1 MDDGLIYRIP
11 LQRSLNVQG
20 KYPIHDDQTQ
30 GYLDMMPSGD
40 SFKRRPDYGLQGFSH
55 REEGRRSSEHGD
67 KLKKIPYPHSRSDDR
82 GRDPKRS
89 RLEHHS
95 RSKDHH
101 SRQQRSRSPER
112 HRSYR
117 ARSSDR
123 RRSITP
129 PRNPSNSHAQEHF
142 PYSKSKNDEFRELEI
157 ARRRKEQEERIRAE
171 MLPPPQREL
180 SNRTY
185 GLSEHFD
192 KNILGIQQSPSS
204 SYVLHRPD
212 EAPQMP
218 KKSILKKRT
227 EPGLEPSTVMQFDE
241 YHGATVK
248 ESPEQQKNYVSP
260 QGFTRLPQHESSYA
274 ETEQFSFMQD
284 TREIHQITDQGGVPG
299 LSNTNFFFER
309 DVPAKIGTK
318 SNLERSEIQDRVS
331 DFLLPHERA
340 SQDGRGF
347 CRILGLLEESE
358 NGNLEE
364 RRKHNFPDIEDEERF
379 LYGEDEEEKA
389 EGGKHRDALANRN
402 LLPVRQTSLPEGA
415 SNLAS
420 AKPEKEYEKIH
431 DLLKTIGLDIGVTEI
446 SKLAART
453 EERLHG
459 KKPVTRSPEHPLG
472 PHKTASWEKR
482 RSRNEA
488 KSPEPHTQTRT
499 RSHKLEN
506 TLGPVVREGKESFNR
521 ETAKEPEK
529 ARCPTVIPTVHKPG
543 LLPIPSQNYAMPP
556 YGQYPAPPVNYP
568 LNAPPPN
575 YNQYDPYVSLS
586 APTWPM
592 YPPSQVTEPY
602 AQQPNNRMFVVM
614 QPPKVT
620 RPNLRVIETV
630 NDPEDIAD
638 HKQKNSVLV
647 QVQTTPTL
655 SQVPVASSN
664 RMMLMPNFAEEEKRK
679 SEQKQKVLEEKAKLL
694 KEKEA
699 RAKRLDYLG
708 NELQKLRKQQGE
720 LLRKKRREKDGHK
733 DPLLVENGKLQ
744 EDIVRQMSLV
754 RQQVEETVKK
764 LSELEKVAQILG
776 VVIQDKSSK
785 SSDKHKGDVLE
796 KVLLKEENLASSK
809 EISTRKG
816 SLEELDAKTRKLRE
830 NLPESRDVYEY
841 YDTGNHW
848 CKNCNTICGTLFD
861 FFTHMHNKRHRQ
873 TLDPYDRPWSAKMAS
888 EDKNDSV
895 KRTDKITMP
904 AKGSEFLMPVTG
916 FYCQLCEE
924 FYGDQIC
931 AEDHVKSRAHNDKY
945 KAYLN
950 ENPVYEQRR
959 NLDRQAGL
967 VVITETERRRQAGL
981 KRKLDEEKEIQKQK
995 RLEESDERKAK
1006 LIRLAKEEGANV
1018 TELEEERSDRSS
1030 SHKID
1035 LSSKPGIKL
1044 MLKKD
1049 EVEDKKDEE
1058 QGSPFGKFSWKKPE
1072 KEEEKVSTVGVKEEN
1087 IEGSKEKDDG
1097 KGQTGKSTSKMI
1109 EIKLSGKTLIA
1120 HTSPW
1125 VPFTSVSTTTQAK
1138 IRPNLPVANVPLR
1151 KASGSSVNKP
1161 APLDTFLSIR
1171 SSGTS
1176 NKPLPVVKA
1185 GALLAPDVISRA
1197 FGGEEVTLKGSILD
1211 VHKEPDHLAEE
1222 PAPGVSECEQT
1233 ILAVPVRP
1241 PPPLAMSLTDSSKK
1255 SEKPKTCLAAANA
1268 KDLYGIYYSSSGKTP
1283 VDKLGNSA
1291 QTAKL
1296 VSGTLKSTAGQVKS
1310 RDGKLEEL
1318 IYPENTTTAVPKP
1331 ATGGKSSEI
1340 ETDEQV
1346 ERRGI
1351 SDQQGTGS
1359 CADYDC
1365 STSATELQNKGDKA
1379 TAHQKSSAGK
1389 LIINSAEQTEEVA
1402 RLEIS
1407 TLLSEK
1413 LYGAK
1418 VNAPVLQCN
1427 EEHPQQDDHAGINS
1441 EQEVQDVELQT
1452 SILDGAEQS
1461 QRSDLS
1467 NTVEQA
1473 KDMDIDALV
1482 SNISEQ
1488 PEQCDDLISSSTLE
1502 VKDVAVVTSVF
1513 TGTENRSVRPA
1524 LTAIGGGDV
1533 DDTCKLDV
1541 VVNDDLNI
1549 SNLTE
1554 QFQEEAHALVS
1565 TAEHRLEVCNAPK
1578 SNIDMEL
1585 DNHALNNTANQSA
1598 QCDSDLN
1605 VSEPVDEVKD
1615 VEVDIHQ
1622 YDIDLNV
1629 SEPVDEVKDV
1639 QVDVHQYDTDVNVS
1653 ELVDE
1658 VKDVQVDFHQYDTDV
1673 NMSEPVDEVKDVQV
1687 DVHQYDTDL
1696 RISEEIDEVRDVQVD
1711 VHQYDT
1717 DLIVSEPVDEVK
1729 DIKVDAFISD
1739 GTIEQYEVGFS
1750 IISPVNEVGDVKI
1763 NTSILDGIMEQQ
1775 QFSAVEPARVEEIGG
1790 HKIGQI
1796 GNSEMNN
1803 LLQSDLCDDNV
1814 NSGPIPNQQEI
1825 ELTDT
1830 LQIKPC
1836 EREGIHFKEKQD
1848 IDASTL
1854 LQAEQFGTQ
1863 QDIPKPA
1870 EQCREMSS
1878 SQQTKQHDN
1887 NNKVNVVAIQLQ
1899 DHGRSSFPEPEDLSE
1914 SEKVCISDQT
1924 RHSDSQISTLNV
1936 AIADSIAEALTR
1948 SPQLQ
1953 NADDS
1958 TSEMA
1963 PKESKSSVCQL
1974 TEAVGS
1980 GKTDPRE
1987 DCKSSGSS
1995 RTSSR
2000 RAAQA
2005 GKAALSTQTPTK
2017 TNEKHELD
2025 ESANIQAKQP
2035 RRRSARN
2042 LRSTK

>member
-1 MDDGLIYRIP
+1 MNFYLPLDEMDDGLIYRIP
-11 LQRSLNVQG
+11 LQRSSNVQG

-30 GYLDMMPSGD
+30 GYLDMIPSGD
-40 SFKRRPDYGLQGFSH
+40 SFKRRPDYGLPGFSH
-55 REEGRRSSEHGD
+55 RQEGRRSSEHGAD

-89 RLEHHS
+89 RLEHRS

-101 SRQQRSRSPER
+101 SREQRSRSPER

-123 RRSITP
+123 RRSISP

-192 KNILGIQQSPSS
+192 KSMLGIQQSPSS

-227 EPGLEPSTVMQFDE
+227 ESGLEPSTAMQFDE
-241 YHGATVK
+241 YRGATVK
-248 ESPEQQKNYVSP
+248 ESPEQQKNYVPP
-260 QGFTRLPQHESSYA
+260 QSFTRLPQHTSSYA
-274 ETEQFSFMQD
+274 ETEQFSFMRD
-284 TREIHQITDQGGVPG
+284 TRDIHQITEQGGVPG
-299 LSNTNFFFER
+299 LSNASFLFER
-309 DVPAKIGTK
+309 DAPVKIGTK

-340 SQDGRGF
+340 GQDGHGF

-358 NGNLEE
+358 NGSLEE

-379 LYGEDEEEKA
+379 LYGEDEEENA
-389 EGGKHRDALANRN
+389 EGGKHRGVLANRN
-402 LLPVRQTSLPEGA
+402 LLPVRQTSLPEGG
-415 SNLAS
+415 SSLAS

-472 PHKTASWEKR
+472 SLKTASWEKR

-488 KSPEPHTQTRT
+488 KSPEPHTQTRA
-499 RSHKLEN
+499 RSHKLESIS
-506 TLGPVVREGKESFNR
+506 GSVVREGKDQFNR
-521 ETAKEPEK
+521 ETVVTAREPEK
-529 ARCPTVIPTVHKPG
+529 ARCSAVIPTVHKPG
-543 LLPIPSQNYAMPP
+543 LLPIPSQNYAISP
-556 YGQYPAPPVNYP
+556 YGQYPAPAVNYP
-568 LNAPPPN
+568 PNASVPN
-575 YNQYDPYVSLS
+575 YNQYDPYVSLPAS
-586 APTWPM
+586 NWPM
-592 YPPSQVTEPY
+592 YPPPQVTEPY
-602 AQQPNNRMFVVM
+602 AQQPKNRMFVVM

-655 SQVPVASSN
+655 TQVPIASSN
-664 RMMLMPNFAEEEKRK
+664 RMVLMPDFAEEEKRK

-733 DPLLVENGKLQ
+733 DPLLLENGKLQ

-776 VVIQDKSSK
+776 VVIQDQSSK
-785 SSDKHKGDVLE
+785 SSDKHKGDILE
-796 KVLLKEENLASSK
+796 KVLLKEEKSASSK

-931 AEDHVKSRAHNDKY
+931 AEDHVKSRGHNDKY
-945 KAYLN
+945 KGYLN

-981 KRKLDEEKEIQKQK
+981 KRKLDEEKEIQKRK

-1035 LSSKPGIKL
+1035 LSIKPGIKL

-1072 KEEEKVSTVGVKEEN
+1072 KEEEKISTVGIKEESV
-1087 IEGSKEKDDG
+1087 EGSKEKDDG
-1097 KGQTGKSTSKMI
+1097 KGQAGKSTSKLI

-1171 SSGTS
+1171 SSGAS

-1185 GALLAPDVISRA
+1185 GVLLAPDVISRA

-1222 PAPGVSECEQT
+1222 PAPGVSEGEQT

-1241 PPPLAMSLTDSSKK
+1241 PPPPAMSLTDSSKK

-1291 QTAKL
+1291 QSARL
-1296 VSGTLKSTAGQVKS
+1296 VSGTLKSIAGQVKNK
-1310 RDGKLEEL
+1310 DGKLEEL
-1318 IYPENTTTAVPKP
+1318 ICSENATTAVPKP
-1331 ATGGKSSEI
+1331 TTEGKSSEI
-1340 ETDEQV
+1340 ETDEHV

-1351 SDQQGTGS
+1351 SGPQ
-1359 CADYDC
+1359 AMRPREDYDF
-1365 STSATELQNKGDKA
+1365 STSTTELQNKASKVTGHRK
-1379 TAHQKSSAGK
+1379 TSAGK
-1389 LIINSAEQTEEVA
+1389 VMINTAEQSDEVA
-1402 RLEIS
+1402 KLEIS
-1407 TLLSEK
+1407 KLPSEK
-1413 LYGAK
+1413 LEGEEM
-1418 VNAPVLQCN
+1418 NALVSDCT
-1427 EEHPQQDDHAGINS
+1427 EEHPPQDDHVGINS
-1441 EQEVQDVELQT
+1441 GKVPQDVELQI
-1452 SILDGAEQS
+1452 SILDDAEQS
-1461 QRSDLS
+1461 QQSDIS

-1473 KDMDIDALV
+1473 KDVEIDAVV
-1482 SNISEQ
+1482 SNVSEQ
-1488 PEQCDDLISSSTLE
+1488 PQQCHDLISSCALKMNDIAIVS
-1502 VKDVAVVTSVF
+1502 SVF
-1513 TGTENRSVRPA
+1513 TGAGDRSVHSA
-1524 LTAIGGGDV
+1524 LAIGGDV
-1533 DDTCKLDV
+1533 DNTYRLDNV
-1541 VVNDDLNI
+1541 V
-1549 SNLTE
+1549 NLTE
-1554 QFQEEAHALVS
+1554 QFQEQIHELAS
-1565 TAEHRLEVCNAPK
+1565 IAERHLEVCNAPK
-1578 SNIDMEL
+1578 SNRDMEL
-1585 DNHALNNTANQSA
+1585 DSHALHNNANQPA
-1598 QCDSDLN
+1598 QCDTDLK
-1605 VSEPVDEVKD
+1605 VSEP
-1615 VEVDIHQ
+1615 
-1622 YDIDLNV
+1622 L
-1629 SEPVDEVKDV
+1629 DEVKDV
-1639 QVDVHQYDTDVNVS
+1639 QVDVHQYDTGV
-1653 ELVDE
+1653 
-1658 VKDVQVDFHQYDTDV
+1658 T
-1673 NMSEPVDEVKDVQV
+1673 MSEPVDEVKDVQV
-1687 DVHQYDTDL
+1687 DVHQYDADVNV
-1696 RISEEIDEVRDVQVD
+1696 SEPVDEIEDVQVDVHHCDSDLNVSEPIHEVKDVQLD

-1717 DLIVSEPVDEVK
+1717 DIIVSEQVDEVK

-1739 GTIEQYEVGFS
+1739 NTTEQYDVGFS
-1750 IISPVNEVGDVKI
+1750 IISPVNEVRDVEI
-1763 NTSILDGIMEQQ
+1763 NTSILVGIMEQQ
-1775 QFSAVEPARVEEIGG
+1775 QFSAVEPARCEETGG
-1790 HKIGQI
+1790 GKMGQI
-1796 GNSEMNN
+1796 GNNEMSN
-1803 LLQSDLCDDNV
+1803 LLQSDLCDNHV
-1814 NSGPIPNQQEI
+1814 KGGPISNREEK
-1825 ELTDT
+1825 ELSDT
-1830 LQIKPC
+1830 LQIKLFKSELSAC
-1836 EREGIHFKEKQD
+1836 CKEKQD
-1848 IDASTL
+1848 IDASAL

-1863 QDIPKPA
+1863 QGIPKPT
-1870 EQCREMSS
+1870 ESCREMNS
-1878 SQQTKQHDN
+1878 SQQTKQHEN
-1887 NNKVNVVAIQLQ
+1887 REVNVAVTQLQ
-1899 DHGRSSFPEPEDLSE
+1899 DHGSSFREPEDLSE
-1914 SEKVCISDQT
+1914 CEKVDISNQT
-1924 RHSDSQISTLNV
+1924 RHSDSQISTSNV
-1936 AIADSIAEALTR
+1936 KIATSVAEALKQ

-1953 NADDS
+1953 SAERN
-1958 TSEMA
+1958 TSDMA
-1963 PKESKSSVCQL
+1963 QKESKSSVCQL
-1974 TEAVGS
+1974 TKVVGS
-1980 GKTDPRE
+1980 GKTDTRE
-1987 DCKSSGSS
+1987 ECKSSGSS

-2000 RAAQA
+2000 RAAQV
-2005 GKAALSTQTPTK
+2005 GKAAMSSQTTAK
-2017 TNEKHELD
+2017 TNEKRESD
-2025 ESANIQAKQP
+2025 ESVNVQAKQP